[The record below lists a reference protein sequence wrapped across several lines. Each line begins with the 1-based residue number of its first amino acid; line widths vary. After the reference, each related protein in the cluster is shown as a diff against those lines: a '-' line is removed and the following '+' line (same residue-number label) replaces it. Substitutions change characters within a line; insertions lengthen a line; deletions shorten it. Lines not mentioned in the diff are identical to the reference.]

1 MFLCCHSLLFVP
13 ACRCC
18 CDLDCCCGWQI
29 QGTCLNLLRAQISVR
44 LHKQQA
50 ANLLRGLPNLGKPK
64 MRTSAAPS
72 PIPYGNYFASSTRK
86 KLMRSISRITLKGL
100 LQEKIVD
107 AKWAGVSFLLGLAV
121 GPALILIASRLAGGS
136 ITSVNA
142 VVIRARPKWTARGRK
157 TI

>member
-13 ACRCC
+13 ACRCS

-29 QGTCLNLLRAQISVR
+29 QGTCLNLLRAQIRVR

-50 ANLLRGLPNLGKPK
+50 ANLLRGLSNLGKPK

-72 PIPYGNYFASSTRK
+72 PIPPGIYFACSTRK
-86 KLMRSISRITLKGL
+86 KLMRTIRRSTLKGC
-100 LQEKIVD
+100 LQAETVD
-107 AKWAGVSFLLGLAV
+107 ANRAGVSFLLGLAV
-121 GPALILIASRLAGGS
+121 GPALILIASRFAGGS